1 MYRLSDAVL
10 VVTVLMGFLAP
21 LPAQEPGEMEVL
33 KEKIDKL
40 EKGQTAIRKDL
51 ADIKRL
57 LQASG
62 RQAAAGPTEAVL
74 DLTGKPFKGESGAGL
89 VMVEFSDYQ

>member
-1 MYRLSDAVL
+1 
-10 VVTVLMGFLAP
+10 
-21 LPAQEPGEMEVL
+21 MEVL

-62 RQAAAGPTEAVL
+62 RPAAGPTEAVL
-74 DLTGKPFKGESGAGL
+74 DLTGKPFKGDPEAAVVL
-89 VMVEFSDYQ
+89 VEFSDYQ